1 MPEPVLSARS
11 PKYPALYDELSG
23 VRFIS
28 GRARVSVEQARL
40 LAERRFMD
48 GIVIGEFD
56 AEGRSI
62 NELPAK
68 KWAAAHDGEPVTTEE
83 SGESGAGQQEPP
95 SDDATDEG
103 RRRKQGKE

>member
-1 MPEPVLSARS
+1 MLSARS

-28 GRARVSVEQARL
+28 GRAQVSEEQALL
-40 LAERRFMD
+40 LAERRFVD

-56 AEGRSI
+56 EDGRPV

-68 KWAAAHDGEPVTTEE
+68 KWAAERHEDEPDTPDDPPVVEPNDPP
-83 SGESGAGQQEPP
+83 EPP
-95 SDDATDEG
+95 A
-103 RRRKQGKE
+103 RKPSRSK